1 MTLRLRLVVAFLA
14 LSVLPLGVVTFY
26 TYTTSVEAMR
36 NVAASEA
43 DLLASVLNQR
53 MQVITSQLS
62 DRIEHLIEITAPA
75 PAETPAPSRTTTSAS
90 ATRPAS
96 PAPASSAATT
106 AMTDQEQMS
115 HRVADALG
123 EAAVLL
129 NTVNVQGMGRFG
141 LIPPRSGFSP
151 GGTGT
156 GRAGG
161 EGANAASGTGP
172 GSNTGRTTTYRS
184 GEGGRRGSTGART
197 PPAGTTT
204 GTSSGEPPPTPPPAP
219 TAGAKPAESA
229 TPRPQAA
236 PMAPPAPPTGPTGER
251 LTAPG
256 RPDGPRSS
264 VSPTADPRV
273 IVSTDDGMKIDLT
286 QIRRDIYRQI
296 LPSTPAEQLTP
307 EERQRIAHEV
317 NQRMLGIVEGIK
329 LSAAEIQ
336 KQADE
341 ARQKGDVAARK
352 DSAAKGT
359 VIRAVPPVSSQP
371 SISAVPPPVPEP
383 APPAPAASAP
393 APQPAAP
400 LAPLTRTATFS
411 GNRLDV
417 KFERSGQVVR
427 TINAEINLPNML
439 MTVFSSTPREQ
450 GEVPFAVDKDGRV
463 YAQSDAERARVE
475 ALGAVATPTGPLGK
489 TVLPDY
495 IVVTTAGPQGTGLR
509 FGIARPTGDSLASL
523 RRTAGR
529 NVGFGLLFIV
539 IALAG
544 VVPISS
550 RLTRNLTKL
559 TEGVSR
565 IAKGDYAARVGVKS
579 HDEVGALAAAFNQMA
594 ADVERHQ
601 RAVVEQERIK
611 RELELGR
618 QIQHDMLPQG
628 TLHHGLTE
636 IKGVSVPAREV
647 GGDFFNYFELSNG
660 QIAMLVGDVSG
671 KGVGAALLMANI
683 QASLRTRLAL
693 GQDLAAVADEI
704 DRDIAHNAP
713 ESLYATLYV
722 GMFDPITRTLQ
733 YVNCG
738 HHPQFVMHR
747 SGGLERMAST
757 GMPVGLLAG
766 HGYRQ
771 VAVQLEAGDRLFFY
785 TDGCVE
791 AENEAGDFFGPDRL
805 EAAILAGG
813 DNPDD
818 VLAHVE
824 RAVEAFR
831 GGRELLDDVTVMAV
845 RVG

>member
-1 MTLRLRLVVAFLA
+1 M
-14 LSVLPLGVVTFY
+14 P
-26 TYTTSVEAMR
+26 
-36 NVAASEA
+36 
-43 DLLASVLNQR
+43 
-53 MQVITSQLS
+53 
-62 DRIEHLIEITAPA
+62 
-75 PAETPAPSRTTTSAS
+75 
-90 ATRPAS
+90 
-96 PAPASSAATT
+96 
-106 AMTDQEQMS
+106 
-115 HRVADALG
+115 
-123 EAAVLL
+123 
-129 NTVNVQGMGRFG
+129 
-141 LIPPRSGFSP
+141 
-151 GGTGT
+151 
-156 GRAGG
+156 
-161 EGANAASGTGP
+161 
-172 GSNTGRTTTYRS
+172 
-184 GEGGRRGSTGART
+184 
-197 PPAGTTT
+197 
-204 GTSSGEPPPTPPPAP
+204 
-219 TAGAKPAESA
+219 
-229 TPRPQAA
+229 
-236 PMAPPAPPTGPTGER
+236 PPAPPTGPTGER

-256 RPDGPRSS
+256 RPDTPRSP

-273 IVSTDDGMKIDLT
+273 IVSTEDGMKIDLT

-341 ARQKGDVAARK
+341 TRQKADGASRSGARAGDETRKAAA
-352 DSAAKGT
+352 SKGT
-359 VIRAVPPVSSQP
+359 GIRAVPPVSSQP
-371 SISAVPPPVPEP
+371 SISAVPPPTPPSAPPAAAPPASP
-383 APPAPAASAP
+383 APPPSSSAAADAP
-393 APQPAAP
+393 APAPKPAAP
-400 LAPLTRTATFS
+400 LAPLKRTATFA

-417 KFERSGQVVR
+417 KFERNGQVVR
-427 TINAEINLPNML
+427 TVNAEINLPNML
-439 MTVFSSTPREQ
+439 MTVFASTPREQ
-450 GEVPFAVDKDGRV
+450 GELPFALDKDGRV
-463 YAQSDAERARVE
+463 YAQTDDDRRQVE
-475 ALGAVATPTGPLGK
+475 AFGAVATPSGPLGK
-489 TVLPDY
+489 TVLPDW
-495 IVVTTAGPQGTGLR
+495 IVVTTAGPEGTGLR
-509 FGIARPTGDSLASL
+509 FGIARPTGASLASL

-539 IALAG
+539 FALAG

-565 IAKGDYAARVGVKS
+565 IAKGDYAARVGVTS
-579 HDEVGALAAAFNQMA
+579 HDEVGALATAFNQMA

-647 GGDFFNYFELSNG
+647 GGDFFNYFELSTG

-713 ESLYATLYV
+713 EALYATLYV

-738 HHPQFVMHR
+738 HHPQFLLRR

-771 VAVQLEAGDRLFFY
+771 VSVQLEAGDRLFFY

-813 DNPDD
+813 DNPDE